1 MGISFTLSLDILSYD
16 KDKIGG
22 IVVYLFF
29 YLIALLNQL
38 NLPVKFQRTLRVRLK
53 VKSAWK

>member
-22 IVVYLFF
+22 IVVYFFF
-29 YLIALLNQL
+29 YLVALHNRL

-53 VKSAWK
+53 VKSA

>member
-22 IVVYLFF
+22 IVIYFF
-29 YLIALLNQL
+29 IPCCTAQL